1 MQRSMTIG
9 SAPRGPHTEHG
20 RVAALNEVVEALSR
34 DGVDGHALDLNSRPD
49 VLADDGSSAE
59 PDPYRED
66 GGEA

>member
-1 MQRSMTIG
+1 MQRAMTIG

-20 RVAALNEVVEALSR
+20 RVAALNEVVDALSGN
-34 DGVDGHALDLNSRPD
+34 GVDGHALDLKSRPD
-49 VLADDGSSAE
+49 VLADDGSRAE